1 MRIHDFMKR
10 RRNDW
15 AEVRTVMARE
25 EEAYLQRTKD
35 GGPSHL
41 VVWIVVGFAILL
53 GFLMFWPW

>member
-35 GGPSHL
+35 GRPSN
-41 VVWIVVGFAILL
+41 VVVRIIVGLAILL
-53 GFLMFWPW
+53 GFLMFWPR